1 MLITVDNVVI
11 KLTDEQIANVI
22 KESNKPEFE
31 YPIFKQHRP
40 SGRNKNIGAIVKFTS
55 LRTLVAMTSD
65 FIYEAGEN
73 TVVIDPHTDSNV
85 WENVAYD
92 KERDLYDT
100 QPIMCW
106 NDADTH
112 RRMNRFYNAIT
123 KCTFKYDGKRYGM
136 DYKNYEAIQLNEIP
150 QWMIKT
156 QKTLTIEL

>member
-1 MLITVDNVVI
+1 MTIIIDNVEI
-11 KLTDEQIANVI
+11 KLTKEQVEHIVAKNK
-22 KESNKPEFE
+22 KEEFE
-31 YPIFKQHRP
+31 YPVFKRCKH
-40 SGRNKNIGAIVKFTS
+40 SGRIIKFVSYTTGKIVKKGKYLS
-55 LRTLVAMTSD
+55 LYD
-65 FIYEAGEN
+65 AGTEQGFCE
-73 TVVIDPHTDSNV
+73 HTDIRCS
-85 WENVAYD
+85 EDVAYD

-112 RRMNRFYNAIT
+112 RRMYRFYNAIT